1 MNTLYHKCTP
11 EVSLTFILIL
21 LFYNFNRPLATFL
34 QKYWHKKMSAA
45 FHSHHQHHLEF
56 RDIVKRRSCNISVG
70 LDSPVQ
76 ILLLAPLC
84 IYSASLRKCSLIL
97 GAKQRWEHNTP
108 WGICSNKGRNK
119 CVLSNKKIHWVEW

>member
-1 MNTLYHKCTP
+1 
-11 EVSLTFILIL
+11 
-21 LFYNFNRPLATFL
+21 
-34 QKYWHKKMSAA
+34 MSAA

-97 GAKQRWEHNTP
+97 GAKQPLRKTLSSRVRYECYRVESILLLGAFVPTKDEINEFYPIKRFIELSDNNTK
-108 WGICSNKGRNK
+108 N
-119 CVLSNKKIHWVEW
+119 